1 MAKDNSR
8 TARAIVEDVL
18 TKGFTN
24 RIWSANCSEVFP
36 VTFSSFDL
44 TAVLPAVMYMCRFA
58 VRRGRG
64 QFLSVFGGDGTK
76 REKKTAATI
85 QRVADVLSS
94 KPVFSGFES
103 ETEKSI
109 LGDLLLS
116 FCLENKSHALGRDKP
131 LARVSPA
138 HYMSTWVDLPEQVS
152 HLRLVPEMIVALLA
166 GQHGEY
172 VEQTEAA
179 EGGSFSVGRG
189 ISANLLLQMF
199 AEGVVQR
206 PGKTVLN
213 DLAADMFDEQ
223 ASVGIDQL
231 LMIRIAEA
239 LQKSPD
245 KIRGKEEE
253 QISTQLPIAQKVS
266 VWFGEDLRD
275 FTESFGRVIPR
286 QTFIATLES
295 SMSLGLFS
303 MFTSTA
309 EMLFAWFE
317 QGTLPD
323 FGKQSPASFF
333 VDASSGVDGKLR
345 DASETSMGDFF
356 RRLECL
362 PVILMCIR
370 LLDYEAQSDE
380 QLKVHR
386 KSIRPHANNWI
397 DLLGQLLHGRMP
409 ESRDLHRYFSRLAN
423 QLAAS
428 LKDEHEAAAELLNA
442 NEVQNNVVIR
452 LATCLTYLQGR
463 SKTLTNM
470 LEWIDCALMAKTPA
484 ALTRKRSVS
493 RVTGG
498 MGTSR
503 RDARSFVLTDD
514 FLDYIVHLH
523 VARSRTNGV
532 QRPLSFQQLLQAM
545 RERHGLYVDQFPAGS
560 VISDE
565 LLRLN
570 RSVLERRLRDLGL
583 LVGVN
588 DAESMKHLRPRYAG
602 AEA

>member
-1 MAKDNSR
+1 
-8 TARAIVEDVL
+8 
-18 TKGFTN
+18 
-24 RIWSANCSEVFP
+24 
-36 VTFSSFDL
+36 
-44 TAVLPAVMYMCRFA
+44 
-58 VRRGRG
+58 
-64 QFLSVFGGDGTK
+64 
-76 REKKTAATI
+76 
-85 QRVADVLSS
+85 
-94 KPVFSGFES
+94 
-103 ETEKSI
+103 
-109 LGDLLLS
+109 
-116 FCLENKSHALGRDKP
+116 
-131 LARVSPA
+131 
-138 HYMSTWVDLPEQVS
+138 
-152 HLRLVPEMIVALLA
+152 
-166 GQHGEY
+166 
-172 VEQTEAA
+172 
-179 EGGSFSVGRG
+179 
-189 ISANLLLQMF
+189 
-199 AEGVVQR
+199 
-206 PGKTVLN
+206 
-213 DLAADMFDEQ
+213 
-223 ASVGIDQL
+223 
-231 LMIRIAEA
+231 
-239 LQKSPD
+239 
-245 KIRGKEEE
+245 
-253 QISTQLPIAQKVS
+253 
-266 VWFGEDLRD
+266 
-275 FTESFGRVIPR
+275 
-286 QTFIATLES
+286 
-295 SMSLGLFS
+295 
-303 MFTSTA
+303 
-309 EMLFAWFE
+309 
-317 QGTLPD
+317 
-323 FGKQSPASFF
+323 
-333 VDASSGVDGKLR
+333 
-345 DASETSMGDFF
+345 
-356 RRLECL
+356 
-362 PVILMCIR
+362 
-370 LLDYEAQSDE
+370 
-380 QLKVHR
+380 
-386 KSIRPHANNWI
+386 
-397 DLLGQLLHGRMP
+397 MP